1 MAKQIINVGT
11 TANDRTGDTIR
22 AAMVKVKSNFDELYS
37 AYGSAGT
44 VPILAAVAKT
54 GDYEDL
60 VNKPNLSVYQ
70 LTSQAFSGNYNDL
83 TNKPS
88 IPSVPTVVSSF
99 QNDAGYLSST
109 QLGVPSTS
117 IGRQGDRRGMTTYD
131 DFHFYFCSAPYDG
144 VTHIWKRI
152 AWTSQQW

>member
-37 AYGSAGT
+37 AYGTAGT
-44 VPILAAVAKT
+44 VPTLAAVAKT

>member
-1 MAKQIINVGT
+1 MAKQIINIGT

-44 VPILAAVAKT
+44 VPILAVVAKT

-99 QNDAGYLSST
+99 QNDAGYLSSI
-109 QLGVPSTS
+109 LEVPTTS
-117 IGRQGDRRGMTTYD
+117 LGRQGDRPGMTTHD
-131 DFHFYFCSAPYDG
+131 DYHFYYCHQPYDG
-144 VTHIWKRI
+144 VSHIWKRI
-152 AWTSQQW
+152 AWTDQQW